1 MPLTGGEKDIMPPR
15 LISTNPAILTKN
27 FSYDKIVFL
36 FDENIADNNLVNK
49 IFSSPTIIDLKHK
62 IKGNQLEL
70 FFDKK
75 KLTKSTYLI
84 QLNQSLKDINEGNIL
99 KNLEYVFSTKDII
112 DSLFIS
118 GYAVDAYLD
127 KPMKDIWVLLYNKS
141 INDSN
146 IFNHTPSFIS
156 KTDSLGFFNFKH
168 LDNLEYK
175 LYAIDGKDIKLNF
188 NDKIGFKKN
197 SIVERDV
204 DSIIY
209 LFDPNFSHDSIKKI
223 FLESEKNKADSIEIK
238 TGNLLVNFNQSKDII
253 IQLSKNNQIKFI
265 GSFNQ
270 TDCLINDLEVGQYQ
284 MIIFIDSNKNG
295 CWDTGNLYN
304 NIQAERSFLYYKN
317 IDIRENWDLELDW
330 AID

>member
-127 KPMKDIWVLLYNKS
+127 KPIKDIWVLLYNKS

-146 IFNHTPSFIS
+146 IF
-156 KTDSLGFFNFKH
+156 FNI
-168 LDNLEYK
+168 NL
-175 LYAIDGKDIKLNF
+175 N
-188 NDKIGFKKN
+188 N
-197 SIVERDV
+197 SI
-204 DSIIY
+204 Y
-209 LFDPNFSHDSIKKI
+209 I
-223 FLESEKNKADSIEIK
+223 FKETK
-238 TGNLLVNFNQSKDII
+238 
-253 IQLSKNNQIKFI
+253 
-265 GSFNQ
+265 
-270 TDCLINDLEVGQYQ
+270 
-284 MIIFIDSNKNG
+284 
-295 CWDTGNLYN
+295 
-304 NIQAERSFLYYKN
+304 
-317 IDIRENWDLELDW
+317 
-330 AID
+330 